1 MANPEL
7 EADIQAHAETIS
19 RVLQDWLNVEARTS
33 MRDVNAYLMS
43 LQNFHADIE
52 RSYNDSLNR
61 TGGKSQGHLDR
72 PTGVWWER
80 FVTDPAND
88 EVSATQTFASQM
100 LLSGFRRNQ
109 IMLEAKSQDEYEDR
123 WQSGELGI
131 DLVDTV
137 AERLTERFAKSS
149 DEVANVDFEAADLTL
164 DALFTTAF
172 FTVKRGRWTQEYLY
186 EFGHKDLYKPDAPC
200 SILQRQMQE
209 AWAGLAT
216 DHIIYAASLRD
227 GDLARV
233 PFLQPISITQQPE
246 DPVYYPF
253 ASETPKV

>member
-1 MANPEL
+1 MINPEL
-7 EADIQAHAETIS
+7 EASIRADSEAIS
-19 RVLQDWLNVEARTS
+19 QVLQDWLVVEARTS
-33 MRDVNAYLMS
+33 TRDVNTYLMS
-43 LQNFHADIE
+43 LQSFHADIE
-52 RSYNDSLNR
+52 RSYNDSLNK

-80 FVTDPAND
+80 FITDPSND

-100 LLSGFRRNQ
+100 LLSGARRNQ
-109 IMLEAKSQDEYEDR
+109 IMLEARSQHEYEDR

-131 DLVDTV
+131 DLVDV
-137 AERLTERFAKSS
+137 VSQRLAERFENG
-149 DEVANVDFEAADLTL
+149 DEEVESADFSAANLTL
-164 DALFTTAF
+164 EGLYKTAF

-186 EFGHKDLYKPDAPC
+186 EFGQEDLYKPQAPC

-216 DHIIYAASLRD
+216 DHIIFAAALRG
-227 GDLARV
+227 GDLTRV
-233 PFLQPISITQQPE
+233 PFLQPISITQQPD

-253 ASETPKV
+253 NGETPKV